1 MTISQLVR
9 VPQSCT
15 EQLQHPEINRA
26 NPRTASITTLIPFG
40 YANFDLIT
48 GRAVTRAA
56 SFGLAET
63 SRGRALRGSGAA
75 CASIV
80 LDLSAYQLITLSFW
94 MYWDAFASDDDLA
107 MEFSPNYNTG
117 GGFLIDPNSG
127 APAMGYFQVGTGGT
141 ISGSSRYFTRPSA
154 AAWHHYMMVLD
165 KAAASTGG
173 VTAAFVDGS
182 AVSLTTASNSGTTAN
197 FPNSTLY
204 LFSRN
209 NTGLFGNG
217 SLLNLV
223 IRGGYMGTADD
234 ALAEYTDPWG
244 LFEAPQVPEIWVPV
258 SAGGGSAS
266 TGEVTATL
274 GALTSTATG
283 SVALNGAT
291 SATLAALTS
300 TATGSLTVNATASPT
315 LAALTSSATGS
326 LSLNAALSA
335 TLANVTLAA
344 TAAVGN
350 DINGE
355 LAATLGDATLVATGS
370 VDIAATLGVTLGDL
384 ALSGASSLSLNA
396 SASATLASLSI
407 TATATVGDSD
417 VWVVSAPPVG
427 RKISSDRRAT
437 QSSAS
442 RPSNSSSR
450 IR

>member
-15 EQLQHPEINRA
+15 EQLQHPEINGA

-75 CASIV
+75 CASIA
-80 LDLSAYQLITLSFW
+80 LDLSAYQRITLSFW

-127 APAMGYFQVGTGGT
+127 APAMGFFQVGTGGT
-141 ISGSSRYFTRPSA
+141 SAGSSRYFTRPSA
-154 AAWHHYMMVLD
+154 AAWHHYMLVLD
-165 KAAASTGG
+165 KAAASSGG
-173 VTAAFVDGS
+173 VTAAYVDGS
-182 AVSLTTASNSGTTAN
+182 AVSLTTASTGGTTAN

-223 IRGGYMGTADD
+223 IRGGYTGTADD

-244 LFEAPQVPEIWVPV
+244 LFKAPQAPEIWVTV
-258 SAGGGSAS
+258 SAGGGSSSLTPSDTTHTHTADS
-266 TGEVTATL
+266 VT
-274 GALTSTATG
+274 LT
-283 SVALNGAT
+283 T
-291 SATLAALTS
+291 SSTLAIAD
-300 TATGSLTVNATASPT
+300 
-315 LAALTSSATGS
+315 
-326 LSLNAALSA
+326 
-335 TLANVTLAA
+335 
-344 TAAVGN
+344 AVH
-350 DINGE
+350 
-355 LAATLGDATLVATGS
+355 AHT
-370 VDIAATLGVTLGDL
+370 
-384 ALSGASSLSLNA
+384 
-396 SASATLASLSI
+396 
-407 TATATVGDSD
+407 
-417 VWVVSAPPVG
+417 
-427 RKISSDRRAT
+427 
-437 QSSAS
+437 
-442 RPSNSSSR
+442 
-450 IR
+450 